1 MATDNTAPNPALI
14 ERLGEIAKT
23 AQNLGRG
30 EKSRYLQT
38 KADEL
43 GMSVSTLYRKL
54 ESVAVKPTRK
64 ARSDK
69 GEMTL
74 TLDDAKLISSV
85 VMEGMR
91 KNGKRIMTV
100 ERAVTML
107 RANGMIQACHTDG
120 TALSVGAIV
129 RGLKAYHLHPDQLLE
144 PAPVVSMK
152 SLHPNHLWQID
163 PSLCILYYLPRAG
176 KDTGL
181 RVASHDEFYKN
192 KPANVVKIINDRVW
206 RYTGTDHTSGAVYC
220 HYYFG
225 GETSANLC
233 DFFIRMMS
241 PKADIGKDPIRGVP
255 KMVMLDPGSANT
267 SSAFKTL
274 CQALDVVVQINKPN
288 NPRAKGQVEK
298 ANDIVETHF
307 ESGLKFVEVNDID
320 TLNALCD
327 KWLRYFNS
335 QAIHSRHGLTR
346 YRAWQKIKSDELII
360 APPTDYCKSLALS
373 VPKEAKVTPEL
384 EIRYKGKVYD
394 VSALPVLVGQKIL
407 VAQNPW
413 EVDGARVCVPTAD
426 GVGENWMAVP
436 EVLFDEMGFRENA
449 IIIGQGYKAH
459 NDTPAQA
466 HAKELQKIAMGTD
479 TLEQAQIKRKA
490 KALPFDGKLDPYKHN
505 DTVLDNDNTLYM
517 PKKGVQSVKYGRY
530 EKTIAEPVLSKVD
543 IAKQLKP
550 RLEALGADW
559 SLAVK
564 VLQERY
570 PDGIH
575 ASGLDEVFEVL
586 SESSVLK
593 TILKIA

>member
-1 MATDNTAPNPALI
+1 MATDNPALI
-14 ERLGEIAKT
+14 ERLSEIAKT

-163 PSLCILYYLPRAG
+163 PSLCVLYYLPRAG

-206 RYTGTDHTSGAVYC
+206 RYTGTDHASGVIYC

-274 CQALDVVVQINKPN
+274 CQALDVMVQINKPN

-335 QAIHSRHGLTR
+335 QAIHSRHGMTR
-346 YRAWQKIKSDELII
+346 YKAWQKIKSDELII
-360 APPTDYCKSLALS
+360 APPAEYCKSLALS
-373 VPKEAKVTPEL
+373 VLKEAKVTPEL

-426 GVGENWMAVP
+426 GVGENWVAVP
-436 EVLFDEMGFRENA
+436 EVVFDEMGFRENA
-449 IIIGQGYKAH
+449 IIVGQGYKAH
-459 NDTPAQA
+459 NDTKAQT

-517 PKKGVQSVKYGRY
+517 PKKGVQSVEQSRY
-530 EKTIAEPVLSKVD
+530 ERAIAEPVLSKVD

-575 ASGLDEVFEVL
+575 ASGLDEVF
-586 SESSVLK
+586 SELCEESTFK
-593 TILKIA
+593 QILKIA

>member
-30 EKSRYLQT
+30 EKSRYLQA

-43 GMSVSTLYRKL
+43 QMSISTLYRKL
-54 ESVAVKPTRK
+54 ESVAVKPARK

-107 RANGMIQACHTDG
+107 RAGGMIQACHTDG

-144 PAPVVSMK
+144 PAPVVSMR

-163 PSLCILYYLPRAG
+163 PSLCILYYLPRQG

-206 RYTGTDHTSGAVYC
+206 RYTGT
-220 HYYFG
+220 
-225 GETSANLC
+225 ETSANLC

-346 YRAWQKIKSDELII
+346 YKAWQKIKPDELII
-360 APPTDYCKSLALS
+360 APPTNYCKSLALS
-373 VPKEAKVTPEL
+373 VPKEAKVAPEL

-426 GVGENWMAVP
+426 GVGENWVAVP

-449 IIIGQGYKAH
+449 VIVGQGYKAH
-459 NDTPAQA
+459 NDTKAQT

-479 TLEQAQIKRKA
+479 TLEQAEA
-490 KALPFDGKLDPYKHN
+490 KTQSQGS
-505 DTVLDNDNTLYM
+505 TV
-517 PKKGVQSVKYGRY
+517 
-530 EKTIAEPVLSKVD
+530 
-543 IAKQLKP
+543 
-550 RLEALGADW
+550 
-559 SLAVK
+559 
-564 VLQERY
+564 
-570 PDGIH
+570 
-575 ASGLDEVFEVL
+575 
-586 SESSVLK
+586 
-593 TILKIA
+593 

>member
-30 EKSRYLQT
+30 EKSRYLQA

-54 ESVAVKPTRK
+54 ESVAVKPARK

-100 ERAVTML
+100 ERAVTIL
-107 RANGMIQACHTDG
+107 RAGGMIQACHTDG

-255 KMVMLDPGSANT
+255 KIVMLDPGSANT

-288 NPRAKGQVEK
+288 NPRAKGQVKK

-346 YRAWQKIKSDELII
+346 YKAWQKIKPDELII
-360 APPTDYCKSLALS
+360 APPAEYCKSLALS
-373 VPKEAKVTPEL
+373 VPKEAKVAPEL

-426 GVGENWMAVP
+426 GVGENWVAVP

-449 IIIGQGYKAH
+449 VIVGQGYKAH
-459 NDTPAQA
+459 NDTKAQT

-479 TLEQAQIKRKA
+479 TLKQAEVKRKA

-517 PKKGVQSVKYGRY
+517 PKKGVQSVEYGRY

-575 ASGLDEVFEVL
+575 ASGLNEVFEVL

>member
-1 MATDNTAPNPALI
+1 MATDNPALI

-100 ERAVTML
+100 ERAVMML
-107 RANGMIQACHTDG
+107 RANGMISACHTDG

-144 PAPVVSMK
+144 PSPVVSMK

-163 PSLCILYYLPRAG
+163 PSLCVLYYLPRVG

-192 KPANVVKIINDRVW
+192 KPSNLVKIINDRVW
-206 RYTGTDHTSGAVYC
+206 RYTGTDHASGVIYC

-241 PKADIGKDPIRGVP
+241 PKADIGKDPLRGRP

-274 CQALDVVVQINKPN
+274 CQALETEVQINKPN

-346 YRAWQKIKSDELII
+346 YKAWQKIKSDELVI
-360 APPTDYCKSLALS
+360 APPADYCKSLALS

-413 EVDGARVCVPTAD
+413 EVDGARVCVPMAD
-426 GVGENWMAVP
+426 GKETWVAVP
-436 EVLFDEMGFRENA
+436 EVVFDEMGFRENA
-449 IIIGQGYKAH
+449 VIVGQGYKAH
-459 NDTPAQA
+459 NDTKAQT

-479 TLEQAQIKRKA
+479 TLEQAEAKRKA

-517 PKKGVQSVKYGRY
+517 PKKGPQSVEQSRY
-530 EKTIAEPVLSKVD
+530 ERVIAEPVLSKVD

-570 PDGIH
+570 PNGIH

-586 SESSVLK
+586 TESSVLK

>member
-1 MATDNTAPNPALI
+1 MATDNPALI
-14 ERLGEIAKT
+14 ERLSEIAKT

-129 RGLKAYHLHPDQLLE
+129 RGLKAYHLHPDQLLA

-163 PSLCILYYLPRAG
+163 PSLCVLYYLPRVG
-176 KDTGL
+176 KDSGL

-206 RYTGTDHTSGAVYC
+206 RYVGTDHTSGAVYC

-274 CQALDVVVQINKPN
+274 CQALEVQVQINTPG

-298 ANDIVETHF
+298 ANDIVETQF
-307 ESGLKFVEVNDID
+307 ESGLKFVSVDSIE

-335 QAIHSRHGLTR
+335 QLIHSRHGLTR
-346 YRAWQKIKSDELII
+346 YKAWQKIKSDELVI
-360 APPTDYCKSLALS
+360 APPAEYCKSLALS

-394 VSALPVLVGQKIL
+394 VSALPVLVEQKIL

-426 GVGENWMAVP
+426 GVSENWVAVP

-449 IIIGQGYKAH
+449 VIVGQGYKAH
-459 NDTPAQA
+459 NDTKAQT
-466 HAKELQKIAMGTD
+466 HAKELQKIAMGAD
-479 TLEQAQIKRKA
+479 TLEQAEAKRKA

-517 PKKGVQSVKYGRY
+517 PKKGTQSVEQSRY
-530 EKTIAEPVLSKVD
+530 ERMIAEPVLSKVD

-570 PDGIH
+570 PNGIH

-586 SESSVLK
+586 TESSVLK

>member
-14 ERLGEIAKT
+14 ERLSEIAKT

-163 PSLCILYYLPRAG
+163 PSLCILYYLPRQG

-335 QAIHSRHGLTR
+335 QAIHSRHGMTR

-360 APPTDYCKSLALS
+360 APPAEYCKSLALS

-413 EVDGARVCVPTAD
+413 EVDGARVCVPMAD
-426 GVGENWMAVP
+426 GKETWVAVP
-436 EVLFDEMGFRENA
+436 EVVFDEMGFRENA
-449 IIIGQGYKAH
+449 VIVGQGYKAH
-459 NDTPAQA
+459 NDTKAQT

-479 TLEQAQIKRKA
+479 TLEQAEVKRKA

-505 DTVLDNDNTLYM
+505 DTVLDNDNTLYL
-517 PKKGVQSVKYGRY
+517 PKKGVQSVEQSRY
-530 EKTIAEPVLSKVD
+530 ERMIAEPVLSKVD

-570 PDGIH
+570 PNGI
-575 ASGLDEVFEVL
+575 AQSGLDKVFDEL
-586 SESSVLK
+586 MDESTFK
-593 TILKIA
+593 QILKIA

>member
-1 MATDNTAPNPALI
+1 MATDNPALI

-100 ERAVTML
+100 ERAVMML
-107 RANGMIQACHTDG
+107 RANGMISACHTDG

-144 PAPVVSMK
+144 PSPVVSMK

-163 PSLCILYYLPRAG
+163 PSLCVLYYLPRVG

-192 KPANVVKIINDRVW
+192 KPSNLVKIINDRVW
-206 RYTGTDHTSGAVYC
+206 RYTGTDHASGVIYC

-241 PKADIGKDPIRGVP
+241 PKADIGKDP
-255 KMVMLDPGSANT
+255 
-267 SSAFKTL
+267 F
-274 CQALDVVVQINKPN
+274 
-288 NPRAKGQVEK
+288 
-298 ANDIVETHF
+298 
-307 ESGLKFVEVNDID
+307 
-320 TLNALCD
+320 
-327 KWLRYFNS
+327 
-335 QAIHSRHGLTR
+335 
-346 YRAWQKIKSDELII
+346 
-360 APPTDYCKSLALS
+360 
-373 VPKEAKVTPEL
+373 
-384 EIRYKGKVYD
+384 
-394 VSALPVLVGQKIL
+394 
-407 VAQNPW
+407 
-413 EVDGARVCVPTAD
+413 AR
-426 GVGENWMAVP
+426 
-436 EVLFDEMGFRENA
+436 
-449 IIIGQGYKAH
+449 
-459 NDTPAQA
+459 
-466 HAKELQKIAMGTD
+466 
-479 TLEQAQIKRKA
+479 
-490 KALPFDGKLDPYKHN
+490 
-505 DTVLDNDNTLYM
+505 
-517 PKKGVQSVKYGRY
+517 
-530 EKTIAEPVLSKVD
+530 
-543 IAKQLKP
+543 
-550 RLEALGADW
+550 
-559 SLAVK
+559 
-564 VLQERY
+564 
-570 PDGIH
+570 
-575 ASGLDEVFEVL
+575 
-586 SESSVLK
+586 
-593 TILKIA
+593 

>member
-1 MATDNTAPNPALI
+1 MATDNSAPNPALI
-14 ERLGEIAKT
+14 ERLSEIAKT

-30 EKSRYLQT
+30 EKSSYLKA

-43 GMSVSTLYRKL
+43 GMSVSTLYRKI
-54 ESVAVKPTRK
+54 ERVAVKPIRK

-107 RANGMIQACHTDG
+107 RANGMITACHTDG

-144 PAPVVSMK
+144 PAPVVSMR

-163 PSLCILYYLPRAG
+163 PSLCILYYLPRQG

-192 KPANVVKIINDRVW
+192 KPSNLVKIINDRVW
-206 RYTGTDHTSGAVYC
+206 RYTGTDHASGVIYC

-241 PKADIGKDPIRGVP
+241 PKADIGKDPVRGVP

-274 CQALDVVVQINKPN
+274 CQALEVEVQINKPN

-307 ESGLKFVEVNDID
+307 ESGLKFVQVNDID
-320 TLNALCD
+320 TLNNLCD

-335 QAIHSRHGLTR
+335 QAIHSRHGMTR
-346 YRAWQKIKSDELII
+346 YKAWQKIKSDELVI
-360 APPTDYCKSLALS
+360 APPADYCKSLALS

-394 VSALPVLVGQKIL
+394 VSALPVLVGQKVL

-426 GVGENWMAVP
+426 GTGENWVAVP
-436 EVLFDEMGFRENA
+436 EVVFDDMGFRENA

-459 NDTPAQA
+459 HDTKAQT
-466 HAKELQKIAMGTD
+466 HAKDLQKIAMGAD
-479 TLEQAQIKRKA
+479 TLEQADAKRKM
-490 KALPFDGKLDPYKHN
+490 KALPFGGKLDPYKHN

-517 PKKGVQSVKYGRY
+517 PKKGVESVEQSRY
-530 EKTIAEPVLSKVD
+530 ERMIAEPVLSKVD

-559 SLAVK
+559 GLAVK
-564 VLQERY
+564 VIQERY
-570 PDGIH
+570 PNGI
-575 ASGLDEVFEVL
+575 AQSGLDEVFDEL
-586 SESSVLK
+586 MDESTFK
-593 TILKIA
+593 QILKIA

>member
-1 MATDNTAPNPALI
+1 MATDNPALI
-14 ERLGEIAKT
+14 ERLSEIAKT

-54 ESVAVKPTRK
+54 ECVAVKPARK

-144 PAPVVSMK
+144 PNPVVSMK

-163 PSLCILYYLPRAG
+163 PSLCILYYLPRQG

-241 PKADIGKDPIRGVP
+241 PKTDIGKDPIRGVP

-307 ESGLKFVEVNDID
+307 ESGLKFVQVSDID

-335 QAIHSRHGLTR
+335 QVIHSRHGMTR
-346 YRAWQKIKSDELII
+346 YKAWQKIKPDELII
-360 APPTDYCKSLALS
+360 APPAEYCKTLALS

-384 EIRYKGKVYD
+384 EIHYKGKVYD
-394 VSALPVLVGQKIL
+394 VSALPVLVGQKVL

-413 EVDGARVCVPTAD
+413 EVDGARVCVPNEMGD
-426 GVGENWMAVP
+426 DWREVP
-436 EVLFDEMGFRENA
+436 EVVFDEMGFRENA

-459 NDTPAQA
+459 NDTKAQT
-466 HAKELQKIAMGTD
+466 HAKELQKLAMGAD
-479 TLEQAQIKRKA
+479 TLEQAEAKRKA

-505 DTVLDNDNTLYM
+505 DTVLDNDITLYM
-517 PKKGVQSVKYGRY
+517 PKKGVQSVEYGRY
-530 EKTIAEPVLSKVD
+530 EKTIAEPILSKVD

-570 PDGIH
+570 PNGIH

>member
-1 MATDNTAPNPALI
+1 MATDNTVPNPALI
-14 ERLGEIAKT
+14 EHLSEIAKT
-23 AQNLGRG
+23 AESLGRG
-30 EKSRYLQT
+30 EKSSYLQT

-192 KPANVVKIINDRVW
+192 KPSNLVKIINDRVW

-346 YRAWQKIKSDELII
+346 YRAWQKIKSDELVI
-360 APPTDYCKSLALS
+360 APPAEYCKSLALS

-426 GVGENWMAVP
+426 GTSENWVAVP
-436 EVLFDEMGFRENA
+436 EVVFDEMGFRENA
-449 IIIGQGYKAH
+449 VIVGQGYKAH
-459 NDTPAQA
+459 NDTKAQT
-466 HAKELQKIAMGTD
+466 HAKELQKIAMGAD
-479 TLEQAQIKRKA
+479 TLEQAEAKRKA

-517 PKKGVQSVKYGRY
+517 PKKGVQSVEQSRY
-530 EKTIAEPVLSKVD
+530 ERMIAEPVLSKVD

-559 SLAVK
+559 SLSVK

-570 PDGIH
+570 PSGIVQ
-575 ASGLDEVFEVL
+575 SGLDDVFNEL
-586 SESSVLK
+586 CEESTFK
-593 TILKIA
+593 QILKIA

>member
-1 MATDNTAPNPALI
+1 MSRDNPALI
-14 ERLGEIAKT
+14 ERLSEIAKT
-23 AQNLGRG
+23 CESLGRG
-30 EKSRYLQT
+30 EKSVYLAQ
-38 KADEL
+38 KAQEL
-43 GMSVSTLYRKL
+43 DMSVSTLYRKL
-54 ESVAVKPTRK
+54 EKVAIKPVRK

-69 GEMTL
+69 GVMNL
-74 TLDDAKLISSV
+74 TLDEARLISSV

-107 RANGMIQACHTDG
+107 RANEMITACDETG
-120 TALSVGAIV
+120 NPLSVNTIV
-129 RGLKAYHLHPDQLLE
+129 RSLKAYNLHPDQLNE
-144 PAPVVSMK
+144 PTPVVSLK

-163 PSLCILYYLPRAG
+163 PSLCVLYYLPRTG

-206 RYTGTDHTSGAVYC
+206 RYVGTDHTSGAVYC

-241 PKADIGKDPIRGVP
+241 PKADTHKDPIRGVP

-274 CQALDVVVQINKPN
+274 CQALEVQVQINTPG

-298 ANDIVETHF
+298 ANDIVETQF
-307 ESGLKFVEVNDID
+307 ESGLKFVSVDSIE

-335 QAIHSRHGLTR
+335 QLIHSRHGMTR
-346 YRAWQKIKSDELII
+346 YQAWNKIGSDELII
-360 APPTDYCKSLALS
+360 APPAEYCKSLALS

-394 VSALPVLVGQKIL
+394 VSALPVLVGQKVL

-413 EVDGARVCVPTAD
+413 QVGGARVCVPSEMGD
-426 GVGENWMAVP
+426 DWCEVP
-436 EVLFDEMGFRENA
+436 EVVFDEMGFRESA
-449 IIIGQGYKAH
+449 VIVGQGYKAH
-459 NDTPAQA
+459 SDTPAQA
-466 HAKELQKIAMGTD
+466 NTKELEKLIMGVD
-479 TLEQAQIKRKA
+479 ALEQAEAKRKG
-490 KALPFDGKLDPYKHN
+490 KALPFDGQLDPYKHH
-505 DTVLDNDNTLYM
+505 DTVLADDNRLYM
-517 PKKGVQSVKYGRY
+517 PRKGQTLDKHEQKVQAIY
-530 EKTIAEPVLSKVD
+530 EPTLSKVE

-550 RLEALGADW
+550 KVERMGGDW
-559 SLAVK
+559 TKAVK
-564 VLQERY
+564 VLVERY
-570 PDGIH
+570 PNGIV
-575 ASGLDEVFEVL
+575 ASQIDAVFDELCEKSTL
-586 SESSVLK
+586 TS
-593 TILKIA
+593 ILKIA

>member
-1 MATDNTAPNPALI
+1 MSRDNPALI
-14 ERLGEIAKT
+14 ERLSEIAKT
-23 AQNLGRG
+23 CESLGRG
-30 EKSRYLQT
+30 EKSVYLAQ
-38 KADEL
+38 KAQEL
-43 GMSVSTLYRKL
+43 DMSVSTLYRKL
-54 ESVAVKPTRK
+54 EKVAIKPVRK

-69 GEMTL
+69 GMMNL
-74 TLDDAKLISSV
+74 TLDEARLISGV

-107 RANGMIQACHTDG
+107 RANEMIAACDETG
-120 TALSVGAIV
+120 NPLSVNTIV
-129 RGLKAYHLHPDQLLE
+129 RSLRAYSLHPDQLNE

-163 PSLCILYYLPRAG
+163 PSLCVLYYLPRVG
-176 KDTGL
+176 KDSGL

-206 RYTGTDHTSGAVYC
+206 RYVGTDHTSGAVYC

-274 CQALDVVVQINKPN
+274 CQALEVQVQINTPG

-298 ANDIVETHF
+298 ANDIVETQF
-307 ESGLKFVEVNDID
+307 ESGLKFVSVDSIE

-346 YRAWQKIKSDELII
+346 YQAWNKIGSDELII
-360 APPTDYCKSLALS
+360 APPAEYCKSLALS

-384 EIRYKGKVYD
+384 EVKYKGRHYD
-394 VSALPVLVGQKIL
+394 VSALPVLVEQKVL

-413 EVDGARVCVPTAD
+413 EVDGARVCVPMAD
-426 GVGENWMAVP
+426 GKETWVAVP

-449 IIIGQGYKAH
+449 VIVGQGYKAH
-459 NDTPAQA
+459 NDTKAQA
-466 HAKELQKIAMGTD
+466 NTKELEKLIMGVD
-479 TLEQAQIKRKA
+479 TLEQAEAKRKA

-505 DTVLDNDNTLYM
+505 DTVLADDNRLYM
-517 PKKGVQSVKYGRY
+517 PKKGTQSVEQSRY
-530 EKTIAEPVLSKVD
+530 ERAIAEPVLSKVD

-570 PDGIH
+570 PNGIH

-586 SESSVLK
+586 TESSVLK

>member
-1 MATDNTAPNPALI
+1 MATDNPALI

-100 ERAVTML
+100 ERAVMML
-107 RANGMIQACHTDG
+107 RANGMISACHTDG

-163 PSLCILYYLPRAG
+163 PSLCVLYYLPRVG

-192 KPANVVKIINDRVW
+192 KPSNLVKIINDRVW
-206 RYTGTDHTSGAVYC
+206 RYTGTDHASGVIYC

-241 PKADIGKDPIRGVP
+241 AKESIGKDPIRGVP

-274 CQALDVVVQINKPN
+274 CAALDVVVQINKPN

-346 YRAWQKIKSDELII
+346 YKAWQKIKSDELII
-360 APPTDYCKSLALS
+360 APPADYCKSLALS

-413 EVDGARVCVPTAD
+413 EVDGARVCVPMAD
-426 GVGENWMAVP
+426 GKETWVAVP
-436 EVLFDEMGFRENA
+436 EVVFDEMGFRENA
-449 IIIGQGYKAH
+449 VIVGQGYKAH
-459 NDTPAQA
+459 NDTKAQT

-479 TLEQAQIKRKA
+479 TLEQAEAKRKA

-517 PKKGVQSVKYGRY
+517 PKKGTQSVEQSRY
-530 EKTIAEPVLSKVD
+530 ERVIAEPVLSKVD

-570 PDGIH
+570 PNGIH

-586 SESSVLK
+586 TESSVLK